1 MEIKFE
7 KKQPKATKD
16 LDTTHIIV
24 KALASTERNLFVES
38 QTLSFCDEDGTT
50 NHMHNSL
57 NYSNYLYFND
67 TDVNFFYIKLNSPSQ
82 LSDISYLIKL
92 DIDVFFDNHASSQVQ
107 SDFYVNLIT
116 PFATS
121 PDPTAYV
128 VRNKRYELEDIA
140 DANAGNIDGMKEQF
154 INNLVSATEFNNLP
168 IAQTKIDISNLTY
181 YQSLDQ
187 LHKYDNAESIVLILL
202 LDYFYTWTKATTPD
216 VEEYTL
222 FALDIYNVT
231 KLGVDAET
239 DAQLFNIYFTD
250 WGSVGGWEYP
260 DTSFMAVEQ
269 NFSSAYQWP
278 IEWALRLN
286 MQTGAY
292 GENETGY
299 LEIEDQSFCNDVLKV
314 IYKDVVQDGKWPT
327 SWN

>member
-1 MEIKFE
+1 VEIKFE

-202 LDYFYTWTKATTPD
+202 LDYFYT
-216 VEEYTL
+216 
-222 FALDIYNVT
+222 
-231 KLGVDAET
+231 
-239 DAQLFNIYFTD
+239 
-250 WGSVGGWEYP
+250 
-260 DTSFMAVEQ
+260 
-269 NFSSAYQWP
+269 
-278 IEWALRLN
+278 
-286 MQTGAY
+286 
-292 GENETGY
+292 
-299 LEIEDQSFCNDVLKV
+299 
-314 IYKDVVQDGKWPT
+314 
-327 SWN
+327 